1 MVSRLEVTYITGFAS
16 PTYRERR
23 IKLVRNLEQGLPHI
37 QREILWASLHWGREG
52 AEEIT

>member
-1 MVSRLEVTYITGFAS
+1 MVSWLEVIYIASFAS
-16 PTYRERR
+16 STYRERG

-37 QREILWASLHWGREG
+37 QRERLRASLHWGREG